1 MVRGPYSTLC
11 QGFLKTQFYSQ
22 MCCYIPWKKRTPIS
36 RMKPPSAKVDH
47 IPLPV
52 WYSRTLYKKSLNI
65 SFTVQHHFSSWGFF
79 FKKPLFS
86 SLSNL
91 IQRLRLTVITG
102 IWYLLVKLCLQEY
115 CQCLLSWHLMS
126 CLRGYLKILMWT
138 GQLTNNCK
146 TVKILMPLEFLVVT
160 SILKKE
166 TPRSPAITWNWFA
179 YWPD

>member
-1 MVRGPYSTLC
+1 MKEENTHKQDEATIC
-11 QGFLKTQFYSQ
+11 QGGPHSTTSLIRQNTLQKKFEYFLHS
-22 MCCYIPWKKRTPIS
+22 
-36 RMKPPSAKVDH
+36 SA
-47 IPLPV
+47 
-52 WYSRTLYKKSLNI
+52 
-65 SFTVQHHFSSWGFF
+65 SFLFVRFFF

-166 TPRSPAITWNWFA
+166 TPRSPAITWDWFA
-179 YWPD
+179 YWLD